1 LGPYFIISSG
11 KKDKEV
17 GSRPRANSFL
27 KQLRFKGILLFSGR
41 HFISMDQK
49 DLKQLLSM
57 PVIVAALGYFV
68 DIYDLLL
75 FSIVRRPSLIS
86 LGVPEDQLFVKGE
99 FLLQSQMMGLLV
111 GGIIW
116 GIMGDKKGR
125 LSVLFGSILLYSL
138 ANIANGFVATVEQYA
153 VLRFV
158 AGIGL
163 AGELGA
169 GITLVS
175 EVLPARLRGYGTT
188 IIATVGIMGA
198 VFANFIAKIFDWQI
212 AFFIGGGLGLLLL
225 LARVSV
231 FESGMF
237 LKARESK
244 IIRGDFFQIFRKKT
258 RLIKFLG
265 CIFIGL
271 PIWYAIGIL
280 VTFSPEFAKALSITE
295 DIIAGDAIMFSYI
308 GLAAG
313 DLSSGLISQKIGSRK
328 KVVAAFIVLTLITIL
343 FFLFIPVKTSGVFYL
358 ACALLGFAI
367 GYWAL
372 FVTIAA
378 EQFGTNLR
386 STVAT
391 TVPNFIRGTVVP
403 LTLIFKFLR
412 DVISDYY
419 IGTHGLE
426 KAQSM
431 GLIYGAL
438 IVGLFTI
445 AVAFAALR
453 VIDETYG
460 RELNFEEVD

>member
-1 LGPYFIISSG
+1 
-11 KKDKEV
+11 
-17 GSRPRANSFL
+17 
-27 KQLRFKGILLFSGR
+27 
-41 HFISMDQK
+41 
-49 DLKQLLSM
+49 M

-75 FSIVRRPSLIS
+75 FSIVRRPSLIA
-86 LGVPEDQLFVKGE
+86 LGVPEDQLFAQGE
-99 FLLQSQMMGLLV
+99 FLLQAQMSGLLI

-138 ANIANGFVATVEQYA
+138 ANIANGFVTTVGQYA
-153 VLRFV
+153 TLRFI

-175 EVLPARLRGYGTT
+175 EILPARLRGYGTT
-188 IIATVGIMGA
+188 IIATVGLLGA
-198 VFANFIAKIFDWQI
+198 VLANFMARIFDWNT

-231 FESGMF
+231 FESGIY
-237 LKARESK
+237 LKTKASQVV
-244 IIRGDFFQIFRKKT
+244 RGDFLQLFRKRS

-271 PIWYAIGIL
+271 PIWYVIGIL
-280 VTFSPEFAKALSITE
+280 ITFSPEFASALSVTGNIL
-295 DIIAGDAIMFSYI
+295 AGDAVMFSYL
-308 GLAAG
+308 GLAVG
-313 DLSSGLISQKIGSRK
+313 DMSSGLISQKVGSRK
-328 KVVAAFIVLTLITIL
+328 KVVAAYLLLTLMTIIFYL
-343 FFLFIPVKTSGVFYL
+343 FNPVKTADFFYL
-358 ACALLGFAI
+358 ACFMLGVAI

-391 TVPNFIRGTVVP
+391 SVPNFIRGTVVP
-403 LTLIFKFLR
+403 LTFLFKYLR
-412 DVISDYY
+412 DTISAHYGGIQDSATASSTG
-419 IGTHGLE
+419 I
-426 KAQSM
+426 
-431 GLIYGAL
+431 IYGAL
-438 IVGLFTI
+438 IVGVFTI
-445 AVAFAALR
+445 AIAYIALG

-460 RELNFEEVD
+460 RELNFEENN